1 MKYKIVIYITATLL
15 LFSSALQANQ
25 LKNHASPYLALH
37 GNDPVDWHPW
47 GQQALEA
54 ARKGNNPLFI
64 SSGYFSCHWCHVM
77 HRESYVSDEVA
88 KLLNSSFIPVKIDRE
103 LEPALDSY
111 LINFVE
117 RTRGAGGWPL
127 HVIMT
132 PEGYPLTGFTYA
144 PREQLMTA
152 LKRIDAR
159 WQQES
164 LQLKKLAHE
173 AYQQMYLGSEE
184 QQTRDVTVKSIESR
198 FIHDAIALAN
208 ELQGG
213 FGQQNQFPMAPQ
225 LTALLTINAARQDS
239 HLAEFLE
246 LTLDQMAQQGLRDH
260 LVGGFFRYTIDPA
273 WQTPHYEKMLYTQA
287 QMVRLYLLAAKRL
300 QRPDYIQIATE
311 TADFV
316 LKHMRGRSGGFISSL
331 SAVDQHEVEGGSYLW
346 SAESLST
353 LLLNEDEKKFAELR
367 WGLETAGGD
376 EQLPTERLTLEA
388 VASKLEMTD
397 DAASRLQER
406 VRQRLLGERRRN
418 SPPEDNK
425 QLTAWNG
432 LMLSAFSELG
442 LLTGERRYST
452 ASVSLARWLLRAWDG
467 DKLSRS
473 LDGSTTVG
481 SAALADYAYVAEGL
495 KKAWKLSNI
504 NAFSEK
510 SDKIIKVAWSRY
522 FDSAGWHASDAMLI
536 PAPGGAGAL
545 QGAPMPS
552 PAAVLISL
560 GGNAES
566 LQQAY
571 SRQVTAI
578 ADEPFWYP
586 GHLLQARQF
595 ATEAKP

>member
-1 MKYKIVIYITATLL
+1 MKYKIVITIAASLL
-15 LFSSALQANQ
+15 LLSSALQANQ
-25 LKNHASPYLALH
+25 LKGHSSPYLALH
-37 GNDPVDWHPW
+37 GDDPIDWHPW
-47 GQQALEA
+47 GQQALDA
-54 ARKGNNPLFI
+54 ARKSNKPLFI

-77 HRESYVSDEVA
+77 HRESFVNDEVA
-88 KLLNSSFIPVKIDRE
+88 KLINSLFIPVKIDRE

-132 PEGYPLTGFTYA
+132 PEGYPVTGFTYA
-144 PREQLMTA
+144 PRKQLMTA
-152 LKRIDAR
+152 LTRIDAR

-164 LQLKKLAHE
+164 LQLKKLARE
-173 AYQQMYLGSEE
+173 AYEQMYLAGEE
-184 QQTRDVTVKSIESR
+184 QPAGDITVKSVETR
-198 FIHDAIALAN
+198 FIHDAMSLAN

-225 LTALLTINAARQDS
+225 LTALLTVNTTRKDT

-246 LTLDQMAQQGLRDH
+246 LTLDQMVQQGLRDH
-260 LVGGFFRYTIDPA
+260 LAGGFFRYTIDPA
-273 WQTPHYEKMLYTQA
+273 WKIPHYEKMLYTQA

-300 QRPDYIQIATE
+300 ERPDYIQIATE

-316 LKHMRGRSGGFISSL
+316 LKSMRGRSGGYISSL
-331 SAVDQHEVEGGSYLW
+331 SAVDQHDVEGGSYLW
-346 SAESLST
+346 SADKLST
-353 LLLNEDEKKFAELR
+353 LLNEDEKKFAAQR
-367 WGLETAGGD
+367 WGLETAGSD
-376 EQLPTERLTLEA
+376 EQLPTELLTIEA
-388 VASKLEMTD
+388 VASQLEIGED
-397 DAASRLQER
+397 EALRLQER

-442 LLTGERRYST
+442 LLTGERRYSN
-452 ASVSLARWLLRAWDG
+452 AAVSLARWLLRSWDG
-467 DKLSRS
+467 ENLSRS
-473 LDGSTTVG
+473 MDGSTPVG
-481 SAALADYAYVAEGL
+481 STALADYAYVAEGL

-504 NAFSEK
+504 NEFSEK
-510 SDKIIKVAWSRY
+510 SDKIAEVAWSRY

-560 GGNAES
+560 GGNDKS
-566 LQQAY
+566 LQRAY
-571 SRQVTAI
+571 SRQLTAI
-578 ADEPFWYP
+578 ANEPFWYP
-586 GHLLQARQF
+586 GHLLAARQF
-595 ATEAKP
+595 TTEAKP